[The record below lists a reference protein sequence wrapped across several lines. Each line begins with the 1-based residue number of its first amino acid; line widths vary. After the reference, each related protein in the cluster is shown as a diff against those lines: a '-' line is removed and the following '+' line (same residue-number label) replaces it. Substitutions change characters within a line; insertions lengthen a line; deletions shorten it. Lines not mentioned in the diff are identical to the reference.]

1 MNFLRSGIRFAS
13 VDIRNDKIKMRKT
26 WDIEISVACHI
37 DLQDIFKLEHD
48 RTSMARMAVALID
61 EQYADMKTKF
71 HKDQHKKWEKTP
83 LNAINIEYV
92 ARDAYVAYELYRKIR
107 ITNYGQRHLVPQAP
121 PVPAP
126 WGYSDSD
133 YSDSDE

>member
-1 MNFLRSGIRFAS
+1 MDFLRSGIRFAS

-26 WDIEISVACHI
+26 RDIEIPAACHI

-48 RTSMARMAVALID
+48 RTSMASMAVALID

-83 LNAINIEYV
+83 LDAINIEYA

-107 ITNYGQRHLVPQAP
+107 ITNYGQRHLVPP
-121 PVPAP
+121 PVPHGSP
-126 WGYSDSD
+126 VWGYSDPED
-133 YSDSDE
+133 D